1 MGRRVKCRRICE
13 MPRIDE
19 FAPANVNS
27 QEEIEMTVD
36 EFETIRLIDH
46 QGYSQEECARQ
57 MNVARTTV
65 QSIYDS
71 ARKKLAETLVDGK
84 KLKIG
89 GGAYEVCPNA
99 KECCRRSCSQKECGN
114 LGPGCYCSQ
123 GTCKQ
128 KPSNSCLCSPLENK

>member
-13 MPRIDE
+13 MPRIEE
-19 FAPANVNS
+19 FAPANVNC
-27 QEEIEMTVD
+27 QEVIEMTVD

-46 QGYSQEECARQ
+46 QGYSQEECSRQ

-71 ARKKLAETLVDGK
+71 ARKKLAEALVEGK

-89 GGAYEVCPNA
+89 GGAYEVCPDA
-99 KECCRRSCSQKECGN
+99 KECCRRRCGHADCEGIYGNCGEDPESCGMKCR
-114 LGPGCYCSQ
+114 
-123 GTCKQ
+123 
-128 KPSNSCLCSPLENK
+128 ENR

>member
-13 MPRIDE
+13 MPKVEE
-19 FAPANVNS
+19 FAPANIRC

-71 ARKKLAETLVDGK
+71 ARKKLAEVLVEGK

-89 GGAYEVCPNA
+89 GGAYEVCPEA
-99 KECCRRSCSQKECGN
+99 KECCRRRCAHTDCVGENGCCSADPQTCGMKCRN
-114 LGPGCYCSQ
+114 
-123 GTCKQ
+123 
-128 KPSNSCLCSPLENK
+128 N